1 MAVVMQRSAAP
12 PRKETMVRPRSLS
25 VVVPVFNEE
34 AILKDTVDDILAG
47 LDRLALDQVE
57 LILCENGSTDATRDI
72 ASAAVDAHPFVRLL
86 TMDRPDYGAALRA
99 GLLATEGEVAVSFD
113 ADYYDFAFVEHALAV
128 DGDVVVAAKGLNGS
142 HDRRSL
148 LRRFASRSFG
158 LLTRGLLA
166 VSVGETHG
174 MKLFRERALELVPS
188 VAATNDLFDTELLAV
203 AERAGL
209 AIDELPITTEDKRPS
224 RSGLLSR
231 VPRTVLGLLEIR
243 ARLRANYPSE
253 PGPVTISSASLLDA
267 VRAGI

>member
-1 MAVVMQRSAAP
+1 
-12 PRKETMVRPRSLS
+12 
-25 VVVPVFNEE
+25 
-34 AILKDTVDDILAG
+34 
-47 LDRLALDQVE
+47 
-57 LILCENGSTDATRDI
+57 
-72 ASAAVDAHPFVRLL
+72 
-86 TMDRPDYGAALRA
+86 
-99 GLLATEGEVAVSFD
+99 
-113 ADYYDFAFVEHALAV
+113 
-128 DGDVVVAAKGLNGS
+128 
-142 HDRRSL
+142 
-148 LRRFASRSFG
+148 
-158 LLTRGLLA
+158 
-166 VSVGETHG
+166 